1 MSTFRGSWAL
11 VTGASG
17 GIGESLARE
26 LGRRGANVVLTARS
40 AGKLRTIADEI
51 ASASGVETR
60 VLAADLSTEAGIW
73 QLLVLVDALGV
84 PIDHVVANAGFGSF
98 GEMIGQTEREQL
110 EMVMLNCGALTV
122 LARHFLPGQIQRRRG
137 GAMIGSSAPAPSVRG
152 PSPLPSGASGTSTL
166 CGAILV
172 ASTASFQPTPLY
184 AVYGATKHYVR
195 ALGEALAAEVAG
207 TGVTIS
213 VLCPGPVPTG
223 FQSRAKTAIAPAQQ
237 GQVLTPDETA
247 RLGLDGY
254 ERGRVVVVPG
264 RLNRALAAVSTALPN
279 RIVVPSVLRMMRGK
293 DRS

>member
-1 MSTFRGSWAL
+1 MTGFRGSWAL

-26 LGRRGANVVLTARS
+26 LGRRGANVVLTAR
-40 AGKLRTIADEI
+40 GHGRLRVIADEI
-51 ASASGVETR
+51 AKESGVETR
-60 VLAADLSTEAGIW
+60 VLAADLSTEAGVW

-98 GEMIGQTEREQL
+98 GDFTGHSERELL

-122 LARHFLPGQIQRRRG
+122 LVRHFLPGQIRRKRG
-137 GAMIGSSAPAPSVRG
+137 
-152 PSPLPSGASGTSTL
+152 
-166 CGAILV
+166 GAILV
-172 ASTASFQPTPLY
+172 ASTAAFQPTPLY

-195 ALGEALAAEVAG
+195 ALGEALAAEVAE

-247 RLGLDGY
+247 RIGLDGY
-254 ERGRVVVVPG
+254 ERRRVIVVPG